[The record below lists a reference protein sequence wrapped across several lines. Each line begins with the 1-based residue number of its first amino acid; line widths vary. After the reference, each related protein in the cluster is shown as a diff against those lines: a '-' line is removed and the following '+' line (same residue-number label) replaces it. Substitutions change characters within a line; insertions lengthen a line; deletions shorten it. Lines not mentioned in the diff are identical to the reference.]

1 MVEMTSKRKIVWI
14 VVIWMIGLF
23 IAGAALAAV
32 EPTGGVSNFPE
43 PLASYK
49 DVGVSNVFQ
58 TLVGRVKESP
68 FNLVATLIFF
78 CAIVHT
84 FLTSRFLSIA
94 HKWEHQHR
102 EKIRQGKAPKNS
114 IHQGAELFHFLG
126 EVEIVFGL
134 WIIPLGLA
142 VIYFFDRSTWVSY
155 LNLRVDYT
163 EALFVVVVMILA
175 STRPILKL
183 AEAILE
189 KVAGLLGGS
198 LKAWWLCILTIGPI
212 LGSFITEP
220 AAMTIAALLLADKLY
235 ELEPSSRLKYATI
248 GLLFVNISV
257 GGTLTHFAA
266 PPVLMVTGPW
276 EWGIG
281 YMLTNFGWKAVIGIL
296 LGNTLYFF
304 LFRREFEQLQEKFHL
319 KTLKEDIQKSYIRR
333 DDLEVEFEKI
343 AGVVGSELDF
353 RRSLETNVDEIVART
368 RDVLERRCLAAPDL
382 KCFDRDLVKKAFN
395 IRFDEIVLYEKRRL
409 LPNLLPEEQ
418 RAPFRDPDW
427 DKRDDPL
434 PAWITIVH
442 VIFMAW
448 VIVNAHYPKLFL
460 PGLLFFLGFAKVT
473 SFHQNRV
480 ELRTP
485 ILVGFFLFGLVTHGG
500 LQGWWIEPV
509 LGSLSEMPLMIGST
523 ILTAFNDN
531 AAITYLSTLVP
542 GLTDSMK
549 YAVVSGAVA
558 GGGLTIIANA
568 PNPAGQA
575 ILKKFFENGLSPLGL
590 FKSAVLPTLIVW
602 FCFFIFS

>member
-1 MVEMTSKRKIVWI
+1 MSRKRKIGLIAV
-14 VVIWMIGLF
+14 IGLAGLL
-23 IAGAALAAV
+23 IAAAV
-32 EPTGGVSNFPE
+32 LATGEPSAGVSTFPKA
-43 PLASYK
+43 LDSYQ
-49 DVGVSNVFQ
+49 DPGISNVFQ
-58 TLVGRVKESP
+58 TLTSRVKDKP

-84 FLTSRFLSIA
+84 FLTSRFLRIA
-94 HKWEHQHR
+94 HKWEHRHQ
-102 EKIRQGKAPKNS
+102 EKIWQGKAPKNS
-114 IHQGAELFHFLG
+114 AHQGAELLHFLG
-126 EVEIVFGL
+126 EVEVVFGL
-134 WIIPLGLA
+134 WIIPLALA
-142 VIYFFDRSTWVSY
+142 AIYFFDRSTWVGY

-175 STRPILKL
+175 STRPIIKL
-183 AEAILE
+183 AEAILG

-198 LKAWWLCILTIGPI
+198 LKFWWLSILTIGPI

-220 AAMTIAALLLADKLY
+220 AAMTIAALLLSDKLY
-235 ELEPSSRLKYATI
+235 DLGPSSRLKYATI
-248 GLLFVNISV
+248 GLLFVNVSV

-266 PPVLMVTGPW
+266 PPVLMVAGPW
-276 EWGIG
+276 EWGMG
-281 YMLTNFGWKAVIGIL
+281 YMLAHFGWKAVVGIL
-296 LGNTLYFF
+296 LANTLYFF
-304 LFRREFEQLQEKFHL
+304 LFRKELEQLQEKFHL
-319 KTLKEDIQKSYIRR
+319 KSLKEDIQKNYIRR

-343 AGVVGSELDF
+343 ASSVGGELDF
-353 RRSLETNVDEIVART
+353 RQTLEKNVDEIVERT
-368 RDVLERRCLAAPDL
+368 RDVLKERCLSAPEL
-382 KCFDRDLVKKAFN
+382 KRFDRGLVKKAFN
-395 IRFDEIVLYEKRRL
+395 MRFEEIVLCEKRRL

-418 RAPFRDPDW
+418 RAPFLDPDW
-427 DKRDDPL
+427 DKRDGPV
-434 PAWITIVH
+434 PVWITIVH
-442 VIFMAW
+442 VIFLAW
-448 VIVNAHYPKLFL
+448 VVANAHYPKLFL

-509 LGSLSEMPLMIGST
+509 LGSLKEIPLMIGAT

-542 GLTDSMK
+542 GFTDSMK

-575 ILKKFFENGLSPLGL
+575 ILKKFLENGLSPLEL
-590 FKSAVLPTLIVW
+590 LKSALLPTLIVW